1 MRRNSTPGSSNKP
14 LWALVRAAVSTEEK
28 EDNTPM
34 PSNMSTDLVY
44 QENAAMARRLKMIMP
59 DDPRRALWD
68 RWVLI
73 CILWTYIMV
82 PLQVCRIAHYH
93 AVLFIIDWLVVLT
106 YAADMVV
113 VSRTAINTA
122 DEEFVVEPQLVRK
135 QYLRRWF
142 ALDLFSSLPYQLA
155 AIWIPNST
163 PFRVLSL
170 PRLFRLTVLF
180 RRFDVFTN
188 ADASR
193 VVKFIIIFLFFAH
206 AMGCVWWLTGYAA
219 QFWRNSGA
227 ILAQLFRDASSSTGT
242 SR

>member
-1 MRRNSTPGSSNKP
+1 
-14 LWALVRAAVSTEEK
+14 
-28 EDNTPM
+28 
-34 PSNMSTDLVY
+34 
-44 QENAAMARRLKMIMP
+44 MARRLKMIMP

-135 QYLRRWF
+135 LEQTWRRRTRRPQRS
-142 ALDLFSSLPYQLA
+142 ASSRAMTRSA
-155 AIWIPNST
+155 ASSPSS
-163 PFRVLSL
+163 PPPSGCASGVRQG
-170 PRLFRLTVLF
+170 
-180 RRFDVFTN
+180 
-188 ADASR
+188 ASR
-193 VVKFIIIFLFFAH
+193 RL
-206 AMGCVWWLTGYAA
+206 
-219 QFWRNSGA
+219 
-227 ILAQLFRDASSSTGT
+227 
-242 SR
+242 

>member
-135 QYLRRWF
+135 
-142 ALDLFSSLPYQLA
+142 
-155 AIWIPNST
+155 
-163 PFRVLSL
+163 
-170 PRLFRLTVLF
+170 
-180 RRFDVFTN
+180 
-188 ADASR
+188 
-193 VVKFIIIFLFFAH
+193 
-206 AMGCVWWLTGYAA
+206 
-219 QFWRNSGA
+219 
-227 ILAQLFRDASSSTGT
+227 
-242 SR
+242 